1 MSRFSL
7 IFIGSFTL
15 LISLFSFLNI
25 IYSYYLNLFLNINTY
40 FIIFLFTLILG
51 LFLIFFKRIHFKK
64 INIYE
69 KILIVIIGYLF
80 FPVIISLPFYFSI
93 NNISYL
99 NSYFEAISGFTST
112 GFSIF
117 DNIKQLDQ
125 SLIIWRSSSQWIGG
139 LYFLFSLLLLIDI
152 FDDNLKKSLTNYIS
166 FNSSETLKQS
176 LKIIII
182 YSSITFIIFIFLK
195 LINLRTFDS
204 FNLSMT
210 IISSGGFLPMNN
222 FDSLFKSDLSKIIL
236 SILILSSYF
245 SLFFI
250 YNLIF
255 FKKNNLNYLSE
266 DLYLALYLIIIIAI
280 LFIFFN
286 SENSLSSSVSNLGI
300 SFENTPSNLSFIF
313 LILVIIGGSFF
324 STSSGLRVIKIL
336 SLLKYS
342 LNNLLSNTK
351 PNQIY
356 LNKVTLLKSNTDK
369 SDVNKY
375 FLTVLVFIIS
385 LFAVSS
391 LLTIS
396 GIKFENSFKLG
407 ILTIMNTVNSSMY
420 GLADFN
426 FYSIN
431 IISKLS
437 LIIFMI
443 IGRIELLT
451 LLILIKKFLF
461 KN

>member
-1 MSRFSL
+1 M
-7 IFIGSFTL
+7 
-15 LISLFSFLNI
+15 
-25 IYSYYLNLFLNINTY
+25 
-40 FIIFLFTLILG
+40 
-51 LFLIFFKRIHFKK
+51 
-64 INIYE
+64 
-69 KILIVIIGYLF
+69 
-80 FPVIISLPFYFSI
+80 
-93 NNISYL
+93 
-99 NSYFEAISGFTST
+99 
-112 GFSIF
+112 
-117 DNIKQLDQ
+117 
-125 SLIIWRSSSQWIGG
+125 
-139 LYFLFSLLLLIDI
+139 
-152 FDDNLKKSLTNYIS
+152 
-166 FNSSETLKQS
+166 
-176 LKIIII
+176 
-182 YSSITFIIFIFLK
+182 
-195 LINLRTFDS
+195 
-204 FNLSMT
+204 
-210 IISSGGFLPMNN
+210 
-222 FDSLFKSDLSKIIL
+222 
-236 SILILSSYF
+236 
-245 SLFFI
+245 
-250 YNLIF
+250 
-255 FKKNNLNYLSE
+255 
-266 DLYLALYLIIIIAI
+266 
-280 LFIFFN
+280 
-286 SENSLSSSVSNLGI
+286 
-300 SFENTPSNLSFIF
+300 
-313 LILVIIGGSFF
+313 
-324 STSSGLRVIKIL
+324 

-356 LNKVTLLKSNTDK
+356 LNKVALLKANTDK

>member
-1 MSRFSL
+1 
-7 IFIGSFTL
+7 
-15 LISLFSFLNI
+15 
-25 IYSYYLNLFLNINTY
+25 
-40 FIIFLFTLILG
+40 
-51 LFLIFFKRIHFKK
+51 
-64 INIYE
+64 
-69 KILIVIIGYLF
+69 
-80 FPVIISLPFYFSI
+80 
-93 NNISYL
+93 
-99 NSYFEAISGFTST
+99 
-112 GFSIF
+112 
-117 DNIKQLDQ
+117 
-125 SLIIWRSSSQWIGG
+125 
-139 LYFLFSLLLLIDI
+139 
-152 FDDNLKKSLTNYIS
+152 
-166 FNSSETLKQS
+166 
-176 LKIIII
+176 
-182 YSSITFIIFIFLK
+182 
-195 LINLRTFDS
+195 
-204 FNLSMT
+204 MT

-222 FDSLFKSDLSKIIL
+222 FDTLFKGEFSKIIL

-286 SENSLSSSVSNLGI
+286 SENNFLNILVSLSSSVSNLGI
-300 SFENTPSNLSFIF
+300 SFENIPSNLSFIF

-385 LFAVSS
+385 LFVVSS

-420 GLADFN
+420 GLANFN

-431 IISKLS
+431 IMSKFT
-437 LIIFMI
+437 LIFFMI

-451 LLILIKKFLF
+451 ILILIKKFLF